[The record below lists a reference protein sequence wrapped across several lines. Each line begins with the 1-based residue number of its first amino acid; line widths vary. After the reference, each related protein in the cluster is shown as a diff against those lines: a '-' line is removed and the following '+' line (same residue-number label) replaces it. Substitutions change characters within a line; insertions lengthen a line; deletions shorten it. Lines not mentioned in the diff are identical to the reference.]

1 MTDKDRLQ
9 AIAICLARARYH
21 AEQAAEWLED
31 AEKHQKA
38 LTSGQVQLRLQSFTE
53 ATL

>member
-1 MTDKDRLQ
+1 MTDQDRLQ
-9 AIAICLARARYH
+9 AIAICLERARYH
-21 AEQAAEWLED
+21 AEQAAEWLGD